1 MSTFHRR
8 ALRAARRSS
17 AASGLLLTA
26 LLAAVPQ
33 SALGQDLQT
42 DNTAAARAGAIAHV
56 QKMRRLFPDIGGT
69 RKRHHLLF
77 RSWR

>member
-8 ALRAARRSS
+8 ALRAAGRSS
-17 AASGLLLTA
+17 AASGLLLTT

-42 DNTAAARAGAIAHV
+42 DNTAAARA
-56 QKMRRLFPDIGGT
+56 
-69 RKRHHLLF
+69 
-77 RSWR
+77 